1 VSINVGIK
9 LANQHHEGGIIAQ
22 MIMNKVLAVPSEN
35 RGVESVSTSVS
46 KSRRWRKRWLWM
58 LVVSLIIT
66 QWDIIFPTVT
76 VHYSQEAKEELKY
89 IWNVQHRIF
98 KGRMQPGGGTR
109 DYGFLFPDER
119 FFMEISWWNDKDLRH
134 CVNITPTWSN
144 THIYLDANGDIDR
157 SEGSGTDSDR
167 LKQCVTDTAT
177 P

>member
-1 VSINVGIK
+1 MFANRSATEGKEFVDA
-9 LANQHHEGGIIAQ
+9 LA
-22 MIMNKVLAVPSEN
+22 
-35 RGVESVSTSVS
+35 S
-46 KSRRWRKRWLWM
+46 KPLKRYSRWLWIPVAF
-58 LVVSLIIT
+58 LLIT
-66 QWDIIFPTVT
+66 QWDIGLPTVT
-76 VHYSQEAKEELKY
+76 IRYSKDAKEELKY

-119 FFMEISWWNDKDLRH
+119 FFMEISWWDDGVLRH
-134 CVNITPTWSN
+134 CVNVTPKWPN